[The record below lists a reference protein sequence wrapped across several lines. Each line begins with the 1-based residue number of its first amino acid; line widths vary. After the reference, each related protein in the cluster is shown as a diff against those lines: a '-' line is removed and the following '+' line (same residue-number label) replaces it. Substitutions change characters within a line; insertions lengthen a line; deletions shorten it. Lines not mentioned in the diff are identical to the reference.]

1 MPASGRRLHSGGFV
15 LAALLLAVVSVVVID
30 GAMRFADDAR
40 ALQRSQAAIN
50 ALGNLLSNQRDAISA
65 LNGYMLGLGDDQR
78 SRHLRAVERLQI
90 DLQALQGMVAQG
102 TVRAEDVATL
112 REKIA
117 ARVALAEL
125 MRRQFESDG
134 AAAASALARNGG
146 AAAHDAAIEQAI
158 ATLSEAQ
165 TADLQ
170 RQAQSFE
177 RSSQQLL
184 VAASLGIPISLLI
197 LGAIYLILRQQID
210 TRVVAERS
218 AAESHRELNQSA
230 LKMGEVSRNMQRLS
244 AYASLLQTSENTDE
258 ALEITKVSLSALL
271 PDCGGSVYLRAAEG
285 EELNLTI
292 DWNEHWASSR
302 NELLAHDC
310 WAVRRSQPFA
320 SEPSTAQLRC
330 HHIQPGG
337 RAAEA
342 STWCFPLFAQGEFLG
357 LLYMSG
363 PAGVEGQ
370 ELAEN
375 AAEQLSLALANLRMR
390 QQLRDQSIRDPLT
403 GLFNRRY
410 LDESLTREQGRC
422 QRKTAPLSVLM
433 LDVDHFKKFNDS
445 YGHQS
450 GDTALQLISE
460 VLRDTAS
467 RGTDIVARYGGEE
480 FCIILPDTDEE
491 GAHEVAERI
500 RLKINALAIPR
511 GEDKEPVSVTA
522 SFGIAT
528 CGADCPAGDSSQI
541 ISRADQ
547 ALYVAKSL
555 GRNRVEIFRDDQ
567 LALVS
572 AS

>member
-433 LDVDHFKKFNDS
+433 LDVDHFKKFNDTH
-445 YGHQS
+445 GHGG
-450 GDTALQLISE
+450 GDALLSAVGGLLRKIS
-460 VLRDTAS
+460 RA
-467 RGTDIVARYGGEE
+467 TDIPCRYGGEE
-480 FCIILPDTDEE
+480 FTVILPETDAMAAAGVADKIRSAIAEMQVMHE
-491 GAHEVAERI
+491 GR
-500 RLKINALAIPR
+500 ALSR
-511 GEDKEPVSVTA
+511 VTA
-522 SFGIAT
+522 SLGVA
-528 CGADCPAGDSSQI
+528 CLPVAEGSLDALMESADA
-541 ISRADQ
+541 
-547 ALYVAKSL
+547 ALYRAKQA
-555 GRNRVEIFRDDQ
+555 GRNRVE
-567 LALVS
+567 LAS
-572 AS
+572 DASTTPVPAA

>member
-170 RQAQSFE
+170 RQAQSFK

-433 LDVDHFKKFNDS
+433 LDVDHFKKFNDTH
-445 YGHQS
+445 GHGG
-450 GDTALQLISE
+450 GDALLSAVGGLLRKIS
-460 VLRDTAS
+460 RA
-467 RGTDIVARYGGEE
+467 TDIPCRYGGEE
-480 FCIILPDTDEE
+480 FTVILPETDAMAAAGVADKIRSAIAEMQVMHE
-491 GAHEVAERI
+491 GR
-500 RLKINALAIPR
+500 ALSR
-511 GEDKEPVSVTA
+511 VTA
-522 SFGIAT
+522 SLGVA
-528 CGADCPAGDSSQI
+528 CLPVAEGSLDALMESADA
-541 ISRADQ
+541 
-547 ALYVAKSL
+547 ALYRAKQA
-555 GRNRVEIFRDDQ
+555 GRNRVE
-567 LALVS
+567 LAS
-572 AS
+572 DASTTPVPAA